1 MGIVRMILIIY
12 QDHLSVILIPFLLFN
27 LEDVMETYDNMAD
40 WITATNANHLPYILL
55 P

>member
-1 MGIVRMILIIY
+1 MILIKY
-12 QDHLSVILIPFLLFN
+12 QDHLLVIFISFILFN
-27 LEDVMETYDNMAD
+27 LEDVMETYNDMAD